1 MSSDSI
7 RQKTISNFIWK
18 LMERI
23 LAQLV
28 STVVSIVL
36 ARILMPED
44 YGVVAVVLILIN
56 ICNVFVSQGF
66 ASSLIQKKDA
76 DELDFSSMFYA
87 SLVVSSGIYLIIFL
101 AAPMISRFFGE
112 GYELLTPIL
121 RVMGLQIPVSAVKSI
136 QQAYVSRHLQFR
148 KFFYATL
155 GGTLVSAAVGI
166 IMALKGF
173 GAWALVGQYL
183 TNTVIDTSILTLTV
197 KWRPRLEFSAAR
209 LKGLFAF
216 GSKMLFAG
224 LVDEIYTNLRSF
236 VIGKQYTSADLAF
249 YNKGHQ
255 FPSLFITNVNS
266 SLMAVLFPVM
276 SRFQTDRERLVEVC
290 RKAIKVSTFVI
301 FPIMAG
307 LAAVSENF
315 IGVLLSDKW
324 LPCVPYV
331 RIFCGVFAFY
341 PIYTANLQGIK
352 AIGRSGAYL
361 ATELAKKVVGITFLL
376 ISIPYGV
383 LGIALSLLFAT
394 MVNYVING
402 ISAKLVLGY
411 GFKRQ
416 VTDILPN
423 VLITAAMMAAVYLLR
438 GVGGPRIAVLLLQTG
453 AGIAAYVLLAFVTKN
468 ESFAYLLDMVKERRG
483 KHADR

>member
-1 MSSDSI
+1 MENI
-7 RQKTISNFIWK
+7 RQKTVSNFIWK

-36 ARILMPED
+36 ARILMPDD

-66 ASSLIQKKDA
+66 ASALIQKKDA

-87 SLVVSSGIYLIIFL
+87 SLAVSFLIYALICI
-101 AAPMISRFFGE
+101 ASPYISAFFGE

-136 QQAYVSRHLQFR
+136 QQAYISRRLEFR
-148 KFFYATL
+148 KFFWATL
-155 GGTLVSAAVGI
+155 GGTLISAAVGI

-197 KWRPRLEFSAAR
+197 KWRPRRMFSLAR
-209 LKGLFAF
+209 IRVLFSF

-236 VIGKQYTSADLAF
+236 VIGKQYSAADLAF

-276 SRFQTDRERLVEVC
+276 SRFQSDRERLVEVC

-307 LAAVSENF
+307 LAAISENF
-315 IGVLLSDKW
+315 IAVLLSEKW
-324 LPCVPYV
+324 LPSVPYV
-331 RIFCGVFAFY
+331 RIFCAVFAFY

-361 ATELAKKVVGITFLL
+361 ATELSKKVVGITFLI

-383 LGIALSLLFAT
+383 MGIALSLLFST

-402 ISAKLVLGY
+402 VSAKIVLGY
-411 GFKRQ
+411 SFVRQ

-423 VLITAAMMAAVYLLR
+423 LFITAVMAGAVYLL
-438 GVGGPRIAVLLLQTG
+438 GIPDLAALPALLVQVAGGAAVY
-453 AGIAAYVLLAFVTKN
+453 ALLAFVTKN
-468 ESFAYLLDMVKERRG
+468 ESMNYILSMWKER
-483 KHADR
+483 KKAQSHE

>member
-87 SLVVSSGIYLIIFL
+87 SLVVSSGIYLVIFF

-423 VLITAAMMAAVYLLR
+423 VLITAAMMAAVYLLKR
-438 GVGGPRIAVLLLQTG
+438 VGGPRIAVLLLQTG